1 LNPLF
6 IEIMDYL
13 SLFKKCELCP
23 RTCRVDRTLPGAEEK
38 AFCGQSSELV
48 VAHIGPHHGEEPP
61 ISGSRGSG
69 TIFFSGCS
77 LRCSFCQNHQIS
89 IEGVGDII
97 TPEEFY
103 NKTAR
108 MIDTYGVHNINF
120 VTPDHF
126 FPYTFQLVE
135 SLSENGYTTPILYNT
150 SGYDSID
157 LLKIADKFADIY
169 MPDYKY
175 SDSEL
180 AKKLSGRR
188 DYPQKALDA
197 IAEMV
202 RQKGFLDSY
211 MKGTDVATK
220 GVLVR
225 HLILPG
231 KIENSINALNSLFLE
246 FGADIPISLMSQ
258 YHPVIQHDDIDMNRF
273 LNVDEFKAVY
283 SHALELG
290 LKNMFVQF
298 PSGYENMRKEKSEF
312 LPDFNEES
320 PFRGNKNRK

>member
-1 LNPLF
+1 
-6 IEIMDYL
+6 MDYL

-23 RTCRVDRTLPGAEEK
+23 RGCKVDRTVPGAEKK
-38 AFCGQSSELV
+38 AFCGQSSQLR

-77 LRCSFCQNHQIS
+77 LRCTFCQNHQIS
-89 IEGVGDII
+89 MEGVGDII
-97 TPEEFY
+97 SLDDFY
-103 NKTAR
+103 NRTAG
-108 MIDTYGVHNINF
+108 MIDTYTVHNINF

-135 SLSENGYTTPILYNT
+135 RLRENGYTTPILYNT
-150 SGYDSID
+150 SGYQTIES
-157 LLKIADKFADIY
+157 LKIAENFADIY

-175 SDSEL
+175 SDPEIV
-180 AKKLSGRR
+180 KKFSKCK
-188 DYPQKALDA
+188 DYPQMALDA

-211 MKGTDVATK
+211 EKGTDVAAK

-231 KIENSINALNSLFLE
+231 KIDNSINALNSLFLE
-246 FGADIPISLMSQ
+246 FGASIPISLMSQ
-258 YHPVIQHDDIDMNRF
+258 YHPVIQHDDDDDMNRF
-273 LNVDEFKAVY
+273 LALNEFEAVY

-290 LKNMFVQF
+290 FKNMYIQF
-298 PSGYENMRKEKSEF
+298 SAGFDMKSMEESEF
-312 LPDFNEES
+312 LPDFNQES
-320 PFRGNKNRK
+320 PFKGNKK

>member
-1 LNPLF
+1 MF
-6 IEIMDYL
+6 DMQMDL
-13 SLFKKCELCP
+13 IKFFKKCELCP
-23 RTCRVDRTLPGAEEK
+23 RRCRVDRTVPGSEKK
-38 AFCGQSSELV
+38 AFCGQKYELR

-77 LRCSFCQNHQIS
+77 LRCTYCQNHQIS
-89 IEGVGDII
+89 MEGVGDILS
-97 TPEEFY
+97 PEEFY

-135 SLSENGYTTPILYNT
+135 KLRDNGYGVPILYNT
-150 SGYDSID
+150 SGYQSIES
-157 LLKIADKFADIY
+157 LRIAEHFADIY

-175 SDSEL
+175 SDTEI
-180 AKKLSGRR
+180 AKKFSRCS
-188 DYPQKALDA
+188 DYPQKAMDA
-197 IAEMV
+197 LAEMV
-202 RQKGFLDSY
+202 RQKGFLDSFDED
-211 MKGTDVATK
+211 KDTATR

-231 KIENSINALNSLFLE
+231 KVENSINALDSLFLE
-246 FGADIPISLMSQ
+246 FGANIPISLMSQ
-258 YHPVIQHDDIDMNRF
+258 YHPVIKHADNDMNRF
-273 LNVDEFKAVY
+273 LKVSEFRAVY

-298 PSGYENMRKEKSEF
+298 PEMNNEPEMEGDDF
-312 LPDFNEES
+312 LPDFNGES
-320 PFRGNKNRK
+320 PFKGNKR

>member
-1 LNPLF
+1 
-6 IEIMDYL
+6 M
-13 SLFKKCELCP
+13 
-23 RTCRVDRTLPGAEEK
+23 
-38 AFCGQSSELV
+38 
-48 VAHIGPHHGEEPP
+48 
-61 ISGSRGSG
+61 
-69 TIFFSGCS
+69 
-77 LRCSFCQNHQIS
+77 
-89 IEGVGDII
+89 EGVGDIV

-103 NKTAR
+103 NKTAS
-108 MIDTYGVHNINF
+108 MIDTHSVHNINF

-135 SLSENGYTTPILYNT
+135 RLRENGYTTPILYNT

-157 LLKIADKFADIY
+157 LLKIAENYTDIY

-175 SDSEL
+175 SDPEI
-180 AKKLSGRR
+180 AKEFSKCR

-197 IAEMV
+197 LAEMV

-231 KIENSINALNSLFLE
+231 KIENSIGALDSLFLE

-258 YHPVIQHDDIDMNRF
+258 YHPVMQHDDIEMNRF
-273 LNVDEFKAVY
+273 LTVDEFKAVY

-298 PSGYENMRKEKSEF
+298 PSGYDWSEEKTEF
-312 LPDFNEES
+312 LPDFNQES
-320 PFRGNKNRK
+320 PFKGNKR

>member
-1 LNPLF
+1 MDYFSLF
-6 IEIMDYL
+6 I
-13 SLFKKCELCP
+13 KCELCP
-23 RTCRVDRTLPGAEEK
+23 RRCKVDRTIPGAEKK
-38 AFCGQSSELV
+38 AFCGQNSQLC

-77 LRCSFCQNHQIS
+77 LRCTYCQNHQIS
-89 IEGVGDII
+89 MEGVGDII
-97 TPEEFY
+97 TPEDFY
-103 NKTAR
+103 NKTVS

-126 FPYTFQLVE
+126 FPHTFQLVE
-135 SLSENGYTTPILYNT
+135 KLRENGYTTPILYNT
-150 SGYDSID
+150 SGYQSIES
-157 LLKIADKFADIY
+157 LKAAERFADIY

-175 SDSEL
+175 SDPEVSR
-180 AKKLSGRR
+180 KFSRCK
-188 DYPQKALDA
+188 DYPKTALDA

-211 MKGTDVATK
+211 EKGANVAKK

-231 KIENSINALNSLFLE
+231 KIDNSIGALDALFLE
-246 FGADIPISLMSQ
+246 FGAGIPISLMSQ
-258 YHPVIQHDDIDMNRF
+258 YHPVIMHDDDDMNRF
-273 LNVDEFKAVY
+273 LALNEFEAVY

-298 PSGYENMRKEKSEF
+298 PAGFDNKSMEESEF
-312 LPDFNEES
+312 LPDFNREA
-320 PFRGNKNRK
+320 PFKGNIDK

>member
-1 LNPLF
+1 MNYISF
-6 IEIMDYL
+6 
-13 SLFKKCELCP
+13 FKKCELCP
-23 RTCRVDRTLPGAEEK
+23 RGCKVDRTLAGAEKK
-38 AFCGQSSELV
+38 AFCGQSSQLR

-89 IEGVGDII
+89 MEGIGDILS
-97 TPEEFY
+97 PEEFY
-103 NKTAR
+103 NQTAR

-126 FPYTFQLVE
+126 FPYTFHLVE
-135 SLSENGYTTPILYNT
+135 KLRENGYSTPILYNT
-150 SGYDSID
+150 SGYQTMDS
-157 LLKIADKFADIY
+157 LKIAEKFADIY
-169 MPDYKY
+169 LPDFKY
-175 SDSEL
+175 SDPEI
-180 AKKLSGRR
+180 AKVFSRCK
-188 DYPQKALDA
+188 DYPQKTLDA

-211 MKGTDVATK
+211 VKGTYVATK

-231 KIENSINALNSLFLE
+231 KIENSIGALDSLFLE
-246 FGADIPISLMSQ
+246 FGANIPISLMSQ
-258 YHPVIQHDDIDMNRF
+258 YHPVIRLDDADMNRF
-273 LNVDEFKAVY
+273 LTVEEFKAVY

-290 LKNMFVQF
+290 FNNMFVQF
-298 PSGYENMRKEKSEF
+298 PSGFDWKDKKSEF

-320 PFRGNKNRK
+320 PFKGNKK

>member
-1 LNPLF
+1 
-6 IEIMDYL
+6 MDHIN
-13 SLFKKCELCP
+13 LFKKCELCP
-23 RTCRVDRTLPGAEEK
+23 RGCKVDRTISGAEKK
-38 AFCGQSSELV
+38 AFCGQSSHLR

-77 LRCSFCQNHQIS
+77 LRCTFCQNHQIS
-89 IEGVGDII
+89 MEGVGDVI
-97 TPEEFY
+97 TPEDFY
-103 NKTAR
+103 EKTAG

-126 FPYTFQLVE
+126 FPYTFQIVE
-135 SLSENGYTTPILYNT
+135 RLRENGYTTPILYNT
-150 SGYDSID
+150 SGYQSLE
-157 LLKIADKFADIY
+157 LLKVAEDFADIY

-175 SDSEL
+175 SDPEI
-180 AKKLSGRR
+180 AKKFSRCK

-197 IAEMV
+197 IVEMV

-211 MKGTDVATK
+211 EKGMDVAAK

-246 FGADIPISLMSQ
+246 FGAGIPISLMSQ
-258 YHPVIQHDDIDMNRF
+258 YHPVITHDDNDMNRF
-273 LNVDEFKAVY
+273 LAVEEFGAVY

-290 LKNMFVQF
+290 FKNMFVQF
-298 PSGYENMRKEKSEF
+298 PSGYDLMDEKSEF
-312 LPDFNEES
+312 LPDFNNES
-320 PFRGNKNRK
+320 PFKGNER

>member
-1 LNPLF
+1 
-6 IEIMDYL
+6 MDYL

-23 RTCRVDRTLPGAEEK
+23 RKCRADRTVPDVEKK
-38 AFCGQSSELV
+38 AFCGQSHQLRI
-48 VAHIGPHHGEEPP
+48 ANIGPHHGEEPP

-77 LRCSFCQNHQIS
+77 LRCTFCQNHQIS
-89 IEGVGDII
+89 MEGVGDIY

-103 NKTAR
+103 NETVC

-135 SLSENGYTTPILYNT
+135 RLRENGYTTPILYNT
-150 SGYDSID
+150 SGYQTVES
-157 LLKIADKFADIY
+157 LKLAENFADIY
-169 MPDYKY
+169 MSDYKY
-175 SDSEL
+175 SDSEI
-180 AKKLSGRR
+180 ARKFSGCR
-188 DYPQKALDA
+188 DYPQIALDA

-211 MKGTDVATK
+211 EKGTDVAAK

-246 FGADIPISLMSQ
+246 FGANLPISLMSQ
-258 YHPVIQHDDIDMNRF
+258 YHPVIQHDDNDMNRF
-273 LNVDEFKAVY
+273 LNVDEFEAVY

-290 LKNMFVQF
+290 LKNMYVQF
-298 PSGYENMRKEKSEF
+298 PAGFGSKDMEESEF
-312 LPDFNEES
+312 LPDFNQES
-320 PFRGNKNRK
+320 PFKGNKK

>member
-1 LNPLF
+1 
-6 IEIMDYL
+6 MDYL
-13 SLFKKCELCP
+13 SLFNKCKLCP
-23 RTCRVDRTLPGAEEK
+23 RTCRVDRTLPDAEKK
-38 AFCGQSSELV
+38 AFCGQGCRPR

-61 ISGSRGSG
+61 ISGRRGSG

-77 LRCSFCQNHQIS
+77 LRCTFCQNHQIS
-89 IEGVGDII
+89 IEGAGELLTSD
-97 TPEEFY
+97 EFY
-103 NKTAR
+103 IKTAR
-108 MIDTYGVHNINF
+108 MIDSYNVHNINF

-126 FPYTFQLVE
+126 FPHTFQLVKR
-135 SLSENGYTTPILYNT
+135 LRENGYTTPILYNT
-150 SGYDSID
+150 SGYQSIES
-157 LLKIADKFADIY
+157 LKIVGEYADIY

-175 SDSEL
+175 SDPEL
-180 AKKLSGRR
+180 AKKLSRCS

-211 MKGTDVATK
+211 MKRRDIATK

-231 KIENSINALNSLFLE
+231 KIENSIGALDSLLLE

-273 LNVDEFKAVY
+273 LTVDEFKAVY

-298 PSGYENMRKEKSEF
+298 PSGYENRRKEKSEF

-320 PFRGNKNRK
+320 PFKGNKIRK